1 MLGIFVEFFCLS
13 KFILFKKFILKKSG
27 ITPVS
32 ISLDPDQD
40 GCFIN
45 PDRDLNCLQRLS
57 VDSTSRQRDNAAK
70 KPSKMEK

>member
-1 MLGIFVEFFCLS
+1 MLGIFVGFFCFS

-40 GCFIN
+40 KCFVR
-45 PDRDLNCLQRLS
+45 PDRDSNCLQRLS

-70 KPSKMEK
+70 KPSKKEK

>member
-13 KFILFKKFILKKSG
+13 KFILFKKFTG

-45 PDRDLNCLQRLS
+45 PDRDSNCLQRLS